1 MQWVVSPGSG
11 FALEGKW
18 GSFSSMKRIPFH
30 QNVYQA
36 NEGDGGGDGKDDDGD
51 GEDDEDNGNDCAQKA
66 NSLVDWAHWQATIPI
81 L

>member
-1 MQWVVSPGSG
+1 
-11 FALEGKW
+11 
-18 GSFSSMKRIPFH
+18 MKRIPFH

-36 NEGDGGGDGKDDDGD
+36 NEGDGSGAGKDDDDYVHGGGDDDGD